1 MDKYYFD
8 LSFVIAD
15 LIALI
20 TAMIV
25 MIYMGVDNYFL
36 RKELKQAYNEIDK
49 LQPPFQVVELSTKW
63 ADAVGRVVYVSC
75 EVYHIS

>member
-49 LQPPFQVVELSTKW
+49 LQPPF
-63 ADAVGRVVYVSC
+63 
-75 EVYHIS
+75 